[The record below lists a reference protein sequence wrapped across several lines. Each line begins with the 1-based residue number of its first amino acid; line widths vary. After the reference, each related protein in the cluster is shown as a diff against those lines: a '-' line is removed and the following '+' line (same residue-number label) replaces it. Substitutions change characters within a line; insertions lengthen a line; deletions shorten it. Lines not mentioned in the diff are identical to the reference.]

1 MARRQQQIPGTERTA
16 IPEIEEA
23 AEAYREVVLERIDL
37 SKKEKLKKHGL
48 IALMNARKIDTYK
61 YDDANG
67 EEIVVKIAEPEPKVS
82 VKKTGEAD
90 SDIGEGVS
98 DGPTLTVV
106 KTPAGTDGLL
116 AEALANQQST
126 GVAEDAEGDVVPP
139 EGSSKKAKR

>member
-1 MARRQQQIPGTERTA
+1 MARRQLEIDGTQRTA
-16 IPEIEEA
+16 IPEVEEA
-23 AEAYREVVLERIDL
+23 AEAYREVVLERMEL

-48 IALMNARKIDTYK
+48 LALMNARKIDTYK

-82 VKKTGEAD
+82 VKKSGEAD

-116 AEALANQQST
+116 AEALANQKST
-126 GVAEDAEGDVVPP
+126 GVAEDEQGDVVPP
-139 EGSSKKAKR
+139 DVSTKKAKK